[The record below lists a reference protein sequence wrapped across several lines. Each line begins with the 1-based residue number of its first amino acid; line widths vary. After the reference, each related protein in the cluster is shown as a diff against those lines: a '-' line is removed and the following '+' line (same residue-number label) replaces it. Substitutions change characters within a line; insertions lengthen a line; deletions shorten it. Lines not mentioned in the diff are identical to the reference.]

1 MLAKLGV
8 VAAPLALLLL
18 CLNCIPTDSAFIQTG
33 VRSLMAASLQ
43 AAPIPGVEVAA
54 DGREVTLTGVVA
66 SEQIKAKAGV
76 LALASA
82 GVRTVDN
89 RLTIGLDAKI
99 VQPSINKI
107 LLEKKIEFETGRNV
121 LLPQSIPVLEEVR
134 DALKQAPQ
142 LAIRI
147 EGHTDSDGK
156 PEANRALSHARAEAV
171 VAWLAGQG
179 IAKDHMTA
187 FGFGPDKPIAPNN
200 TVEGRSKNRRVEIT
214 VN

>member
-18 CLNCIPTDSAFIQTG
+18 CLNCIPSDSSLIQTG
-33 VRSLMAASLQ
+33 VRSLTAASLL
-43 AAPIPGVEVAA
+43 AAPISGVEVAA

-66 SEQIKAKAGV
+66 SEEIKAKAGV
-76 LALASA
+76 LALAA
-82 GVRTVDN
+82 PGVRTVDN

-107 LLEKKIEFETGRNV
+107 LLAKKIEFETGKDV

-147 EGHTDSDGK
+147 EGHTDSDGT

-171 VAWLAGQG
+171 VAWLAGHG

-187 FGFGPDKPIAPNN
+187 FGFGPDKPIAPNT

>member
-18 CLNCIPTDSAFIQTG
+18 CLNCITTNSGLIQTG
-33 VRSLMAASLQ
+33 VQSLTAASLQ
-43 AAPIPGVEVAA
+43 AAPIPGVDVVAN
-54 DGREVTLTGVVA
+54 GREVTLTGVVA
-66 SEQIKAKAGV
+66 SEEIKAKAGA
-76 LALASA
+76 LALLAP

-89 RLTIGLDAKI
+89 RLTIGLDAKV

-107 LLEKKIEFETGRNV
+107 LLEKKIEFETGKNI
-121 LLPQSIPVLEEVR
+121 LLPQSIPVLEAVR
-134 DALKQAPQ
+134 SALTQAPQ

-171 VAWLAGQG
+171 VAWLAGHG

-187 FGFGPDKPIAPNN
+187 FGFGADKPIAPNN
-200 TVEGRSKNRRVEIT
+200 TAEGRSKNRRVEIT